1 MDMSMSHDK
10 NNKRRTLK
18 QLLMCFIGA
27 LLTLLLLGSFFLN
40 ISITRDYLQKQLQSH
55 AQDAATSLGLSLS
68 TVIDARDQVVAARM
82 IDVIFDSG
90 DYRQVVFK
98 NVDGAALITR
108 QQKLKIERVPDWFI
122 QLIKLDTPAQTS
134 QIMSGWNQLGS
145 LEISSHPGYAYV
157 ELWRIMQT
165 QVLWFLVIAV
175 IGIILA
181 QLFIS
186 SILKPLKQVEKQAH
200 DMSLNKFGY
209 KAPMPKTR
217 ELARVAFAMN
227 DMGDKLGRVFKQQ
240 LGLIETLRA
249 KSFIDTL
256 TGLSNREGFNSRL
269 KAELESQQRTGQGCL
284 LLIQLSDLSEINKE
298 HSRAIGNELLTSVA
312 SVLAGITKQNA
323 SSFAARRTGVD
334 FSLFLPG
341 LMNDAVDDFAVK
353 LLADLCALPVLKQ
366 VLRDDIIHLGL
377 ACVGHDDNAPQ
388 VLSKADMALRQAQG
402 QGESAWQRYANIE
415 SVGLSS
421 EVHQAHEWH
430 SILKQVLADRS
441 VSLHTQPVV
450 EFKNKSLLY
459 YQVLARIDV
468 DDKLVAA
475 GLFLP
480 MAERFQLM
488 IPFDQMVIEKVLASL
503 TLKQDGVTYC
513 ITLSEN
519 SMADEQFLRWLDEA
533 LLPLHDLAGRLI
545 FEVSEHAI
553 HYNEDALTRLSSL
566 SKKYNFKLSV
576 DRFGSSSVP
585 FSYLQRIGLD
595 IIKLDHGFIRNIQD
609 NQSDQFFLHSA
620 VQIAHS
626 QEIQVMAV
634 GVESE
639 QEWNIL
645 KDLGLDGAMG
655 YYLGRP
661 KANDVF

>member
-1 MDMSMSHDK
+1 MSHNE

-40 ISITRDYLQKQLQSH
+40 ISITREYLQKQLQSH

-90 DYRQVVFK
+90 DYRQVVF
-98 NVDGAALITR
+98 NDVNGEALITR
-108 QQKLKIERVPDWFI
+108 QQTLKIDQVPDWFVQMI
-122 QLIKLDTPAQTS
+122 DLETPAQTS
-134 QIMSGWNQLGS
+134 QVMSGWNQLGS
-145 LEISSHPGYAYV
+145 LKIASHPGYAYV

-165 QVLWFLVIAV
+165 QVLWFAV
-175 IGIILA
+175 ITIIGLILA

-186 SILKPLKQVEKQAH
+186 SILKPLMQVEKQAH

-217 ELARVAFAMN
+217 ELARVASAMN
-227 DMGDKLGRVFKQQ
+227 NMGDKLGRVFKQQ
-240 LGLIETLRA
+240 LDLIETLRA

-256 TGLSNREGFNSRL
+256 TGLSNREGFDSRL

-284 LLIQLSDLSEINKE
+284 LLVQLSDFSKINQA
-298 HSRAIGNELLTSVA
+298 HGRALGDELLTTVA
-312 SVLAGITKQNA
+312 SVLAAIIKQH
-323 SSFAARRTGVD
+323 SGSFAARRSGVD
-334 FSLFLPG
+334 FSVFLPG
-341 LMNDAVDDFAVK
+341 LMSDAVDDFAVK
-353 LLADLCALPVLKQ
+353 LLPGLNGLPILKQ
-366 VLRDDIIHLGL
+366 LLRDDVIHLGL
-377 ACVGHDDNAPQ
+377 ACVESDDNAQ
-388 VLSKADMALRQAQG
+388 QLLSKADMALRQAQTHSV
-402 QGESAWQRYANIE
+402 SAWQRYANIE
-415 SVGLSS
+415 SADLSS
-421 EVHQAHEWH
+421 EVHQANEWH
-430 SILKQVLADRS
+430 TILKQVLADRS

-450 EFKNKSLLY
+450 DFQNKSLLY

-468 DDKLVAA
+468 DDKLVVA

-488 IPFDQMVIEKVLASL
+488 IPFDRMVIEKVLQSL
-503 TLKQDGVTYC
+503 KLRQDGIAYC
-513 ITLSEN
+513 VTLSES
-519 SMADEQFLRWLDEA
+519 SMADEQFLAWLNET
-533 LLPLHDLAGRLI
+533 LLSFKALAGRLI
-545 FEVSEHAI
+545 FEVSEHTI
-553 HYNEDALTRLSSL
+553 HHNEDALKYLCDLST
-566 SKKYNFKLSV
+566 KYDFKLSV

-595 IIKLDHGFIRNIQD
+595 IIKLDHGFIRDIQ
-609 NQSDQFFLHSA
+609 NHQSDQFFLHSA

-661 KANDVF
+661 TANDIF

>member
-1 MDMSMSHDK
+1 
-10 NNKRRTLK
+10 
-18 QLLMCFIGA
+18 MCFIGA
-27 LLTLLLLGSFFLN
+27 LLSLLLLGSFFLN
-40 ISITRDYLQKQLQSH
+40 ISVTREYLQKQLQSH

-68 TVIDARDQVVAARM
+68 TVIDARDEVAAARM

-90 DYRQVVFK
+90 DYRQVVFN
-98 NVDGAALITR
+98 NVDGKALITR
-108 QQKLKIERVPDWFI
+108 QQALKIDRVPNWFI
-122 QLIKLDTPAQTS
+122 QVIDLDTPSQTS
-134 QIMSGWNQLGS
+134 QVMAGWNQLGS
-145 LEISSHPGYAYV
+145 LNIASHPGYAYV
-157 ELWRIMQT
+157 ELWRMMQT
-165 QVLWFLVIAV
+165 QVLWFAVIAV

-200 DMSLNKFGY
+200 DMSLNRFGY

-240 LGLIETLRA
+240 LSLIETLRA
-249 KSFIDTL
+249 KSFIDPL
-256 TGLSNREGFNSRL
+256 TGLSNREGFDNRL

-284 LLIQLSDLSEINKE
+284 VLVQLSDFSEINQE
-298 HSRAIGNELLTSVA
+298 HGRALGNELLVSVA
-312 SVLAGITKQNA
+312 SVLAVIAKQSAN
-323 SSFAARRTGVD
+323 SFAARRTGVD

-341 LMNDAVDDFAVK
+341 LMSDAVDDFAVE
-353 LLADLCALPVLKQ
+353 LLASLCALPILKQ
-366 VLRDDIIHLGL
+366 LLRDNVIHVGL
-377 ACVGHDDNAPQ
+377 ACVGADDNSQQ

-402 QGESAWQRYANIE
+402 QGVSAWQRYSNIE
-415 SVGLSS
+415 SVDLSS
-421 EVHQAHEWH
+421 EVRQANEWH

-441 VSLHTQPVV
+441 VSLHIQPVV
-450 EFKNKSLLY
+450 ELKNKNLLY

-468 DDKLVAA
+468 DDTLVVA

-503 TLKQDGVTYC
+503 TLEQDSVAYC
-513 ITLSEN
+513 LTLSE
-519 SMADEQFLRWLDEA
+519 STIADKQFLVWLDDA
-533 LLPLHDLAGRLI
+533 LLPLEGLASRLI

-553 HYNEDALTRLSSL
+553 HYNEEALTRLSVL
-566 SKKYNFKLSV
+566 SKKYGFKLSI

-585 FSYLQRIGLD
+585 FSYLQRIGLN
-595 IIKLDHGFIRNIQD
+595 IIKLDHGFIRDIQD

-626 QEIQVMAV
+626 QEIRVMAV

-639 QEWNIL
+639 QEWDIL

-661 KANDVF
+661 TASELF

>member
-1 MDMSMSHDK
+1 MDITMSHNK

-40 ISITRDYLQKQLQSH
+40 ISITREYLQKQLQSH

-90 DYRQVVFK
+90 DYRHVVFNDVNGK
-98 NVDGAALITR
+98 VLIMR
-108 QQKLKIERVPDWFI
+108 QQALKIDRVPDWFI
-122 QLIKLDTPAQTS
+122 RLIDLDTPAQTS
-134 QIMSGWNQLGS
+134 QVMSGWAQLGS
-145 LEISSHPGYAYV
+145 LEIASHPGYAYI

-165 QVLWFLVIAV
+165 QFLWFAVIAL

-186 SILKPLKQVEKQAH
+186 SILKPLKQVERQAH
-200 DMSLNKFGY
+200 DMSLNKFSY
-209 KAPMPKTR
+209 KAPIPKTR
-217 ELARVAFAMN
+217 ELARVVFAMN
-227 DMGDKLGRVFKQQ
+227 DMADKLGRVFKQQ

-256 TGLSNREGFNSRL
+256 TGLSNREGFDNRL
-269 KAELESQQRTGQGCL
+269 KAELESQQRTEQGCL
-284 LLIQLSDLSEINKE
+284 ILVQLSDISEINQE
-298 HSRAIGNELLTSVA
+298 HGRALGNELLVNVA
-312 SVLAGITKQNA
+312 SVLAGITKQHA
-323 SSFAARRTGVD
+323 TSFAARRTGVD
-334 FSLFLPG
+334 FSLFLPS
-341 LMNDAVDDFAVK
+341 LMSDAVDDFAIK
-353 LLADLCALPVLKQ
+353 FLADLCALPILKQ
-366 VLRDDIIHLGL
+366 LLRDDVIHVGL
-377 ACVGHDDNAPQ
+377 ACVDSEDTTQ
-388 VLSKADMALRQAQG
+388 QLLSKADMALRQAQG
-402 QGESAWQRYANIE
+402 QGVSAWQRYSNID
-415 SVGLSS
+415 SVDLSS
-421 EVHQAHEWH
+421 EVRQANEWH
-430 SILKQVLADRS
+430 AILKQVLADRS

-450 EFKNKSLLY
+450 EFQDKKLLY
-459 YQVLARIDV
+459 FQVLARIDV
-468 DDKLVAA
+468 DDKLAVA

-488 IPFDQMVIEKVLASL
+488 IPFDKMVIEKVLESL
-503 TLKQDGVTYC
+503 SLRQDGILYC
-513 ITLSEN
+513 VTLSES
-519 SMADEQFLRWLDEA
+519 SMADEQFITWLDET
-533 LLPLHDLAGRLI
+533 LHPLKELAGRLV
-545 FEVSEHAI
+545 FEVPEHAI
-553 HYNEDALTRLSSL
+553 HYNEAALGRLCKL
-566 SKKYNFKLSV
+566 SKQYNFKLSV

-595 IIKLDHGFIRNIQD
+595 IIKLDHSFIRDIQD

-626 QEIQVMAV
+626 QEIQVIAV

-645 KDLGLDGAMG
+645 KDLGVDGAMG

-661 KANDVF
+661 TANDIF